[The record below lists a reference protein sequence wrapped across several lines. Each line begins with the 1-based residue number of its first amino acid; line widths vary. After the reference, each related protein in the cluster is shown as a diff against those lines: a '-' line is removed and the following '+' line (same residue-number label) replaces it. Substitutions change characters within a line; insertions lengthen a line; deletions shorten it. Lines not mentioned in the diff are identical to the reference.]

1 MQVVSVYNQ
10 IGLGVCM
17 NIHISLLHASSD
29 YRFNKFAEDY
39 GAGSRCINHGTYQS
53 WRVNGKIMSDT
64 GGGCYK
70 VWARL

>member
-1 MQVVSVYNQ
+1 MDWCAHVYEYN
-10 IGLGVCM
+10 
-17 NIHISLLHASSD
+17 ISLLHASSD